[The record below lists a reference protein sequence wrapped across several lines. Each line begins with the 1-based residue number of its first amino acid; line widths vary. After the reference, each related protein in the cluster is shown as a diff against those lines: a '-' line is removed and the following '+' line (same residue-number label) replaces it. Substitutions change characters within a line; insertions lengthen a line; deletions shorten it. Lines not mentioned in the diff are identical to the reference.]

1 MVGVQSNSATRLVGK
16 SFVTDLIEQLN
27 VRVVNSRWISVVY
40 CQKVRMSF
48 ALCFFCQELSAEVA
62 FAKEMVDGKK
72 EERVAVAKH
81 GRTHQWR
88 GTIDYLIRQ

>member
-1 MVGVQSNSATRLVGK
+1 
-16 SFVTDLIEQLN
+16 
-27 VRVVNSRWISVVY
+27 
-40 CQKVRMSF
+40 MSF
-48 ALCFFCQELSAEVA
+48 ELCFFCQELSAEVA
-62 FAKEMVDGKK
+62 FAKEMVDGKE